1 MIKVSFSESRG
12 QVLEKLKAWAKEAS
26 MQLCCSLVE
35 EENGA
40 YFHTAYLL
48 DSAGSVLAKYR
59 KTHLNREEA

>member
-1 MIKVSFSESRG
+1 
-12 QVLEKLKAWAKEAS
+12 